1 MEFKPAYES
10 VDCELEELYDDRCSG
25 KYDPGVKEGLGV
37 TGVCATLPRG
47 EKDIESMSK
56 RVGGLFMLFI
66 FFEELGKRKIFFQE
80 EGGRGELCI
89 S

>member
-1 MEFKPAYES
+1 M
-10 VDCELEELYDDRCSG
+10 YDDLGSG

-37 TGVCATLPRG
+37 TGVCAALPRG
-47 EKDIESMSK
+47 EKGIESVSN
-56 RVGGLFMLFI
+56 RVGEPFVLFV